1 MVLWVWYFSLRT
13 MKMPCLPVLPMIWS
27 HLEFACRL
35 SWAQQSKCASMHQ
48 FFTVDLWNEVGH
60 NLQHMYDTIT
70 DTIEV
75 NMHPEML
82 VLPVNWELFNRAS
95 HKSQVTVGKAK
106 KTFSPFWPSIP
117 ASSLSCMERVCEV
130 GKELPRCLK
139 RQCFNVEEARNFIYQ
154 LYPVNILLS

>member
-13 MKMPCLPVLPMIWS
+13 MKMPWLPVLPMIWS
-27 HLEFACRL
+27 HLEFASRL

-82 VLPVNWELFNRAS
+82 VLPIKEIENYSTEPHTYRRWLSVRLSVSFCGRGRERAAS
-95 HKSQVTVGKAK
+95 MAK
-106 KTFSPFWPSIP
+106 KTMFQCWRSSEFHLP
-117 ASSLSCMERVCEV
+117 ALSSEYT
-130 GKELPRCLK
+130 
-139 RQCFNVEEARNFIYQ
+139 FI
-154 LYPVNILLS
+154 